1 MSGYILMRGTACHND
16 VRAHMRLEAI
26 AFTDGTVIKDAVLGT
41 PTAERKAAL
50 VQERDDASSKMLALS
65 QQLQDALKSI
75 KSSNDAQ
82 IAVPKALDLLDQ
94 EIAITA
100 KYGWQNELVT
110 LQALRAQLVA
120 NAAKYGI
127 VIASK

>member
-1 MSGYILMRGTACHND
+1 
-16 VRAHMRLEAI
+16 
-26 AFTDGTVIKDAVLGT
+26 
-41 PTAERKAAL
+41 
-50 VQERDDASSKMLALS
+50 MLALS